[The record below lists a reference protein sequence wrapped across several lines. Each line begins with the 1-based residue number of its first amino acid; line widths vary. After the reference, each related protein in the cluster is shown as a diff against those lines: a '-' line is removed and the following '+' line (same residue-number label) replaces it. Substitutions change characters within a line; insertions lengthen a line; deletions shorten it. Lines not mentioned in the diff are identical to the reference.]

1 MSSMLL
7 PWFPKRWW
15 HVFFFFHFN
24 YPNGVQN
31 SILWATKL
39 CINVNLK
46 VLSSILICF
55 LGTQRRFFTCF
66 NWPFGY

>member
-7 PWFPKRWW
+7 PYLVPKSL
-15 HVFFFFHFN
+15 VACFFFFFFFFFFSHFN

-39 CINVNLK
+39 CINVNL
-46 VLSSILICF
+46 
-55 LGTQRRFFTCF
+55 
-66 NWPFGY
+66 